1 MSRLT
6 IDVTD
11 QQHQA
16 LKALAAL
23 EGKSIKQYTLERLF
37 PSTSPEEGALQEL
50 KALLAERIA
59 QAQRGGLVEGSITD
73 IADDELRHTSSA

>member
-16 LKALAAL
+16 LKAMAAL

-37 PSTSPEEGALQEL
+37 PSDEERALHDLRSLLRSRLAEADRGEVDERGIMEIAEEGIVQGRPA
-50 KALLAERIA
+50 
-59 QAQRGGLVEGSITD
+59 
-73 IADDELRHTSSA
+73 

>member
-16 LKALAAL
+16 LKAMAAL
-23 EGKSIKQYTLERLF
+23 EGKTIKQYAIERLF
-37 PSTSPEEGALQEL
+37 PS
-50 KALLAERIA
+50 
-59 QAQRGGLVEGSITD
+59 
-73 IADDELRHTSSA
+73 DDPVSLRSKPR